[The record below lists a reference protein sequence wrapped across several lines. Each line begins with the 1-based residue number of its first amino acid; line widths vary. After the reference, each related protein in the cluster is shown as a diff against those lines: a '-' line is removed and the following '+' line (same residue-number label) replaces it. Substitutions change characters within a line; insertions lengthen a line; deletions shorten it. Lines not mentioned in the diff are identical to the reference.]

1 MALNSRGAM
10 SMDKGRLVR
19 DIYHKGVIL
28 CKPDT
33 PLQEVVRV
41 MADTEIHAVIVTERE
56 EGPPVG
62 VVSHT
67 DAIARYGEDL
77 TVIQARDVMTPR
89 VISVSEDVT
98 LEEASRK
105 LLESNIHRLL
115 VVGTD
120 GQPLGILSTTDFIR
134 EMRGTR
140 WVWYLD

>member
-1 MALNSRGAM
+1 
-10 SMDKGRLVR
+10 MDKERQVR

-41 MADTEIHAVIVTERE
+41 MADTEIHAVMVSERE
-56 EGPPVG
+56 GEPPVG

-67 DAIARYGEDL
+67 DAIAHYGEDL
-77 TVIQARDVMTPR
+77 TAIQARDVMTSK
-89 VISVSEDVT
+89 VISISEDATVG
-98 LEEASRK
+98 EAARK
-105 LLESNIHRLL
+105 LLESHIHRLL
-115 VVGTD
+115 VVSEGGT
-120 GQPLGILSTTDFIR
+120 PLGILSTTDIVR

>member
-1 MALNSRGAM
+1 
-10 SMDKGRLVR
+10 MDKERLVR

-28 CKPDT
+28 CKPDI

-41 MADTEIHAVIVTERE
+41 MADTGVHAVMVAES
-56 EGPPVG
+56 EGQPPVG

-67 DAIARYGEDL
+67 DAIAHYGEDL
-77 TVIQARDVMTPR
+77 TEIQTRDVMTTG
-89 VISVSEDVT
+89 VVGISDSATVG
-98 LEEASRK
+98 EAAKR

-115 VVGTD
+115 VVSEDGT
-120 GQPLGILSTTDFIR
+120 PLGILSTTDIIR

>member
-1 MALNSRGAM
+1 M
-10 SMDKGRLVR
+10 SKGRLVR

-41 MADTEIHAVIVTERE
+41 MADTEIHAVMVSDA
-56 EGPPVG
+56 EGEPPVG

-67 DAIARYGEDL
+67 DAIAHYGEDL
-77 TVIQARDVMTPR
+77 TTVQARDVMTSH
-89 VISVSEDVT
+89 VVSILEDATV
-98 LEEASRK
+98 EEAAEK

-115 VVGTD
+115 VVSESGV
-120 GQPLGILSTTDFIR
+120 PLGILSTTDIVR
-134 EMRGTR
+134 EMRGIR

>member
-1 MALNSRGAM
+1 
-10 SMDKGRLVR
+10 MDKERLVR

-41 MADTEIHAVIVTERE
+41 MADTEIHAVMVAERE
-56 EGPPVG
+56 GEPPVG

-67 DAIARYGEDL
+67 DVIAHYGQDL
-77 TVIQARDVMTPR
+77 TTIQARDVMTSN
-89 VISVSEDVT
+89 VISI
-98 LEEASRK
+98 LENATVGEAAKR

-115 VVGTD
+115 VVSETD
-120 GQPLGILSTTDFIR
+120 KPLGILSTTDIVR
-134 EMRGTR
+134 EIRGTR